1 MTTFD
6 VVVYSLLGLSVIFSL
21 FKGFVKEIFS
31 LLSYLGGYLMA
42 SKYQGVFS
50 QLIMESIPSKP
61 IAKLIAFAG
70 IYIMTAI
77 IISLMGRIARGFIM
91 SATQLSGFDRL
102 AGGLVGFARGVIIVV
117 ALTSPLQFFPEVSK
131 KLMKDSQTA
140 PHLAKVL
147 AFVNQN
153 PEALN
158 IRKKLTDFDMGGMK
172 EKFKEL
178 KGIKEMREMADQFE
192 DLKNSLPNMEGNSKN
207 GEKPQDQYSKE
218 DIQKLTDIL
227 KSVEKK

>member
-6 VVVYSLLGLSVIFSL
+6 IVVYSILGLSVILSL
-21 FKGFVKEIFS
+21 FKGFVKEVFS

-50 QLIMESIPSKP
+50 QLLMESVPSKP

-70 IYIMTAI
+70 IFIVTAI
-77 IISLMGRIARGFIM
+77 IISITGRIARGLIM

-102 AGGLVGFARGVIIVV
+102 AGGVVGFGKGVMIVV
-117 ALTSPLQFFPEVSK
+117 AVTFPLQFFPEVGK

-147 AFVNQN
+147 AFVSQN

-158 IRKKLTDFDMGGMK
+158 IRKKLNDFDMGGMK
-172 EKFKEL
+172 EKFEEL
-178 KGIKEMREMADQFE
+178 KNMKGMAEQFE
-192 DLKNSLPNMEGNSKN
+192 DLKNSLPNMNGDSKK
-207 GEKPQDQYSKE
+207 GEKPLDEYSKE

>member
-6 VVVYSLLGLSVIFSL
+6 IVVYSIIGLCVIFSL
-21 FKGFVKEIFS
+21 FKGFVKEVFS

-50 QLIMESIPSKP
+50 QLLMESIPSKP

-77 IISLMGRIARGFIM
+77 IISLMGKVARGFII

-102 AGGLVGFARGVIIVV
+102 AGGFVGFAKGVMIVV
-117 ALTSPLQFFPEVSK
+117 AVTFPLQFFPDVGK
-131 KLMKDSQTA
+131 KLMKDSKTA
-140 PHLAKVL
+140 PHIAKVL
-147 AFVNQN
+147 TFVSQN

-158 IRKKLTDFDMGGMK
+158 FRKKLTDFDMGGMK
-172 EKFKEL
+172 EKFEEL
-178 KGIKEMREMADQFE
+178 KNMKDMADQFE
-192 DLKNSLPNMEGNSKN
+192 DLKKSLPNMGDDSKS
-207 GEKPQDQYSKE
+207 EDKPLDEYSKE

>member
-6 VVVYSLLGLSVIFSL
+6 VVVYSILGLSVIFSL

-61 IAKLIAFAG
+61 IAKLIAFVG

-102 AGGLVGFARGVIIVV
+102 AGGFVGFAKGVIIVV
-117 ALTSPLQFFPEVSK
+117 ALTIPLQFFPEVSK

-147 AFVNQN
+147 AFANQN
-153 PEALN
+153 PDALN
-158 IRKKLTDFDMGGMK
+158 IRKKLTDFDMGGMT
-172 EKFKEL
+172 EKFEEL
-178 KGIKEMREMADQFE
+178 KEMKKMADQFE
-192 DLKNSLPNMEGNSKN
+192 DFKKSLPNMEGNSKN

>member
-102 AGGLVGFARGVIIVV
+102 VGGFVGFAKGIIIVV
-117 ALTSPLQFFPEVSK
+117 VLTFPLQFFPEVSK

-153 PEALN
+153 HEALN
-158 IRKKLTDFDMGGMK
+158 IRKKLTDFNMDGMK
-172 EKFKEL
+172 EKFKEM
-178 KGIKEMREMADQFE
+178 KEMKEMAGQFE
-192 DLKNSLPNMEGNSKN
+192 DLKKSFPNMEGNSKN

>member
-6 VVVYSLLGLSVIFSL
+6 IIVYSILGLSVIFSL

-50 QLIMESIPSKP
+50 NVLIESIPSKP
-61 IAKLIAFAG
+61 IAKVIAFTA
-70 IYIMTAI
+70 IYILSAI
-77 IISLMGRIARGFIM
+77 IISLIGRVARGFII

-102 AGGLVGFARGVIIVV
+102 AGGIVGFSKGVIIVV
-117 ALTSPLQFFPEVSK
+117 ALTFPLQYFPEVGK
-131 KLMKDSQTA
+131 NLMKDSQSA
-140 PHLAKVL
+140 PYLAKVL
-147 AFVNQN
+147 IFINQN
-153 PEALN
+153 SITPN
-158 IRKKLTDFDMGGMK
+158 ILKNLTNFEMGGMK

-178 KGIKEMREMADQFE
+178 KEMKEVTNQCE
-192 DLKNSLPNMEGNSKN
+192 DLKKNLSNMGGDSKK
-207 GEKPQDQYSKE
+207 GDKPLDQYSKK

-227 KSVEKK
+227 KSVEKN

>member
-6 VVVYSLLGLSVIFSL
+6 IVVYSILGLSVILSL
-21 FKGFVKEIFS
+21 FKGFVKEVFS

-50 QLIMESIPSKP
+50 QLLMESVPSKP
-61 IAKLIAFAG
+61 IAILIAFAG
-70 IYIMTAI
+70 IFIVTAI
-77 IISLMGRIARGFIM
+77 MISITGRIARGLIM

-102 AGGLVGFARGVIIVV
+102 AGGVVGFGKGVMIVV
-117 ALTSPLQFFPEVSK
+117 AVTFPLQFFPEVGK

-147 AFVNQN
+147 AFVSQN

-158 IRKKLTDFDMGGMK
+158 IRKKLNDFDMGGMK
-172 EKFKEL
+172 EKFEEL
-178 KGIKEMREMADQFE
+178 KNMKGMAEQFE
-192 DLKNSLPNMEGNSKN
+192 DLKNSLSNMNGDSKK
-207 GEKPQDQYSKE
+207 GEKPLDEYSKE

-227 KSVEKK
+227 KSVEK

>member
-6 VVVYSLLGLSVIFSL
+6 IIVYSILGLSVIFSL

-50 QLIMESIPSKP
+50 KILIESIPSKP
-61 IAKLIAFAG
+61 IAKVIAFTA
-70 IYIMTAI
+70 IYILSAI
-77 IISLMGRIARGFIM
+77 IISLMGRVARGFIM

-102 AGGLVGFARGVIIVV
+102 AGGIVGFAKGVIIVV
-117 ALTSPLQFFPEVSK
+117 ALTFPLQYFPEVGK
-131 KLMKDSQTA
+131 KLMKYSQTA

-147 AFVNQN
+147 IFINQN
-153 PEALN
+153 SKTPN
-158 IRKKLTDFDMGGMK
+158 ILKKLTDFDMGDMK
-172 EKFKEL
+172 EKLEEL
-178 KGIKEMREMADQFE
+178 KDTTNMTDQFE
-192 DLKNSLPNMEGNSKN
+192 ELKKSLPNIGGDSKKID
-207 GEKPQDQYSKE
+207 KPLDQYSKK

-227 KSVEKK
+227 KSVEKD

>member
-1 MTTFD
+1 MTTLD
-6 VVVYSLLGLSVIFSL
+6 IVVYSIIGLSVIFSL
-21 FKGFVKEIFS
+21 FKGFVKEVFS

-50 QLIMESIPSKP
+50 QLLMESIPSKP

-77 IISLMGRIARGFIM
+77 IISLMGRVARGFLM

-102 AGGLVGFARGVIIVV
+102 AGGFVGFARGVMIVV
-117 ALTSPLQFFPEVSK
+117 AVTFPLQFFPDVGK

-140 PHLAKVL
+140 PHLAKIL
-147 AFVNQN
+147 TFVNQN

-158 IRKKLTDFDMGGMK
+158 FRKKLTDFDMGGMK
-172 EKFKEL
+172 EKFEEL
-178 KGIKEMREMADQFE
+178 KNMKDMADQFE
-192 DLKNSLPNMEGNSKN
+192 DLKKNLPNMDGDSKKD
-207 GEKPQDQYSKE
+207 EKPLDQYSKE

>member
-6 VVVYSLLGLSVIFSL
+6 VVVYSILGLSVIFSL

-50 QLIMESIPSKP
+50 QLLMESIPSKP

-77 IISLMGRIARGFIM
+77 IISLMGRVASGFII
-91 SATQLSGFDRL
+91 SATQLSGFNRL
-102 AGGLVGFARGVIIVV
+102 AGGLVGFARGLIIVFV
-117 ALTSPLQFFPEVSK
+117 LTFPLQFFPEVSK
-131 KLMKDSQTA
+131 KLIKDSQTA
-140 PHLAKVL
+140 PHLAEVL
-147 AFVNQN
+147 AFANQN

-172 EKFKEL
+172 EKFEEL
-178 KGIKEMREMADQFE
+178 KGMKGMKDMADQFE
-192 DLKNSLPNMEGNSKN
+192 DLKKSLPNMEGNSKN
-207 GEKPQDQYSKE
+207 VEKPQDQYSKE

>member
-6 VVVYSLLGLSVIFSL
+6 VVVYSILGLSVTFSL
-21 FKGFVKEIFS
+21 FKGFVKEVFS

-50 QLIMESIPSKP
+50 QLLMESIPSKP
-61 IAKLIAFAG
+61 IAKLIAFVG

-77 IISLMGRIARGFIM
+77 IISLMGRVARGFIM

-102 AGGLVGFARGVIIVV
+102 AGGIVGFARGVMIVV
-117 ALTSPLQFFPEVSK
+117 ALTFPLQFFPEVGK

-147 AFVNQN
+147 TFVNQN

-172 EKFKEL
+172 EKFEEL
-178 KGIKEMREMADQFE
+178 KEMKDMADQFE
-192 DLKNSLPNMEGNSKN
+192 DLKKSLPNMGGDSKK
-207 GEKPQDQYSKE
+207 GEKPLDEYSKE

>member
-6 VVVYSLLGLSVIFSL
+6 IVVYSIIGLSVIFSL
-21 FKGFVKEIFS
+21 FKGFVKEVFS

-50 QLIMESIPSKP
+50 QLLMESIPSKP

-77 IISLMGRIARGFIM
+77 IISLMGRVARGFLM

-102 AGGLVGFARGVIIVV
+102 AGGFVGFARGVMIVV
-117 ALTSPLQFFPEVSK
+117 AVTFPLQFFPDVGK

-140 PHLAKVL
+140 PHLAKIL
-147 AFVNQN
+147 TFVNQN

-158 IRKKLTDFDMGGMK
+158 FRKKLTDFDMGGMK
-172 EKFKEL
+172 EKFEEL
-178 KGIKEMREMADQFE
+178 KNMKDMADQFE
-192 DLKNSLPNMEGNSKN
+192 DLKKNLPNMDGDSKKD
-207 GEKPQDQYSKE
+207 EKPLDQYSKE

>member
-102 AGGLVGFARGVIIVV
+102 VGGFVGFAKGIIIVV
-117 ALTSPLQFFPEVSK
+117 VLTFPLQFFPDVSK

-158 IRKKLTDFDMGGMK
+158 IRKKLTDFNMDSMK
-172 EKFKEL
+172 EKFEEL
-178 KGIKEMREMADQFE
+178 KEMKEMAGQFE
-192 DLKNSLPNMEGNSKN
+192 DLKKSFPNMDGNSKN

-227 KSVEKK
+227 KSVEKE

>member
-1 MTTFD
+1 MTNFD
-6 VVVYSLLGLSVIFSL
+6 IVVYSILGLSVILSL
-21 FKGFVKEIFS
+21 FKGFVKEVFS

-50 QLIMESIPSKP
+50 QLLMESVPSKP

-70 IYIMTAI
+70 IFIVTAI
-77 IISLMGRIARGFIM
+77 IISITGRIVRGLIM

-102 AGGLVGFARGVIIVV
+102 AGGVVGFGKGVMIVV
-117 ALTSPLQFFPEVSK
+117 AVTFPLQFFPEVGK
-131 KLMKDSQTA
+131 KIMKDSQTA

-147 AFVNQN
+147 AFVSQN

-158 IRKKLTDFDMGGMK
+158 IRKKLNDFDMGGMK
-172 EKFKEL
+172 EKF
-178 KGIKEMREMADQFE
+178 Q
-192 DLKNSLPNMEGNSKN
+192 DLKKSLPNMNEDSKK
-207 GEKPQDQYSKE
+207 GEKPLDEYSKE

>member
-6 VVVYSLLGLSVIFSL
+6 IVVYSIIGLSIIFSL
-21 FKGFVKEIFS
+21 FKGFVKEVFS

-50 QLIMESIPSKP
+50 QLLMESIPSKP

-70 IYIMTAI
+70 IYILTAI
-77 IISLMGRIARGFIM
+77 IISLMGRVARGFIM

-102 AGGLVGFARGVIIVV
+102 AGGFVGFARGVMIVV
-117 ALTSPLQFFPEVSK
+117 ALTFPLQFFPEVGK

-147 AFVNQN
+147 TFVNQN

-172 EKFKEL
+172 EKFEEL
-178 KGIKEMREMADQFE
+178 KNMKDMADQFE
-192 DLKNSLPNMEGNSKN
+192 DLKKKLPNMDGDSKN
-207 GEKPQDQYSKE
+207 EEKPLDQYSEE

>member
-6 VVVYSLLGLSVIFSL
+6 IVVYSILGLSVIFSL
-21 FKGFVKEIFS
+21 FKGFVKEVFS

-50 QLIMESIPSKP
+50 QLLMESIPSKP

-102 AGGLVGFARGVIIVV
+102 AGGFVGFARGVMIVV
-117 ALTSPLQFFPEVSK
+117 AVTFPLQFFPEVGK
-131 KLMKDSQTA
+131 KFMKDSQTA

-147 AFVNQN
+147 KFVSQN

-172 EKFKEL
+172 EKYEEL
-178 KGIKEMREMADQFE
+178 KNMKDMANQFE
-192 DLKNSLPNMEGNSKN
+192 DLKKILPNMDGDSKK
-207 GEKPQDQYSKE
+207 GEKPLDEYSKE

>member
-6 VVVYSLLGLSVIFSL
+6 IIVYSILGLSVIFSH

-50 QLIMESIPSKP
+50 NLIIESIPSKP
-61 IAKLIAFAG
+61 IAKVIAFTV
-70 IYIMTAI
+70 IYILTAI
-77 IISLMGRIARGFIM
+77 IISLTGRVARSFII

-102 AGGLVGFARGVIIVV
+102 AGGIVGFAKGVIIVV
-117 ALTSPLQFFPEVSK
+117 ALTFPLQYFPEVGK
-131 KLMKDSQTA
+131 KLIKYSQTA
-140 PHLAKVL
+140 PHLSKVL
-147 AFVNQN
+147 IFINQN
-153 PEALN
+153 SKTPN
-158 IRKKLTDFDMGGMK
+158 ILKKLTDYDMGGMK
-172 EKFKEL
+172 EKLEEL
-178 KGIKEMREMADQFE
+178 KDATDMTDQFE
-192 DLKNSLPNMEGNSKN
+192 GLKKSFPNMGGDSKKRD
-207 GEKPQDQYSKE
+207 KPLDQYSKK

>member
-6 VVVYSLLGLSVIFSL
+6 IVVYSVLGLSVIFSL
-21 FKGFVKEIFS
+21 FKGFIKEVFS

-50 QLIMESIPSKP
+50 QLLMESIPSKP

-91 SATQLSGFDRL
+91 SATKLSGFDRL
-102 AGGLVGFARGVIIVV
+102 AGGFVGFARGVMIVV
-117 ALTSPLQFFPEVSK
+117 AITFPLQYFPEVSK
-131 KLMKDSQTA
+131 KIMKDSQTA

-147 AFVNQN
+147 TFVNQN

-158 IRKKLTDFDMGGMK
+158 IRKKLTDFDMGGIK
-172 EKFKEL
+172 EKFEEL
-178 KGIKEMREMADQFE
+178 KNMKDMADQFE
-192 DLKNSLPNMEGNSKN
+192 DLKKILPTMGSGSKKE
-207 GEKPQDQYSKE
+207 EKPLDQYSKE

-227 KSVEKK
+227 KSVENK

>member
-6 VVVYSLLGLSVIFSL
+6 IVVYSIIGLSVVFSL
-21 FKGFVKEIFS
+21 FKGFVKEVFS
-31 LLSYLGGYLMA
+31 LISYLGGYLMA

-50 QLIMESIPSKP
+50 QLLMESIPSKP

-77 IISLMGRIARGFIM
+77 IISLMGRVARGFIM

-102 AGGLVGFARGVIIVV
+102 AGSFVGFARGVMIVV
-117 ALTSPLQFFPEVSK
+117 AITFPLQFFPEVGK

-147 AFVNQN
+147 TFVNQN

-158 IRKKLTDFDMGGMK
+158 FRKKLTDFDMGGMK
-172 EKFKEL
+172 EKFDEL
-178 KGIKEMREMADQFE
+178 KEMKDMADQFE
-192 DLKNSLPNMEGNSKN
+192 DLKKSLPNMDGNSKKE
-207 GEKPQDQYSKE
+207 GKPLDQYRKE

>member
-6 VVVYSLLGLSVIFSL
+6 IVVYSILGLSVILSL
-21 FKGFVKEIFS
+21 FKGFVKEVFS

-50 QLIMESIPSKP
+50 QLLMESVPSKP
-61 IAKLIAFAG
+61 IAILIAFAG
-70 IYIMTAI
+70 IFIVTAI
-77 IISLMGRIARGFIM
+77 MISITGRIARGLIM

-102 AGGLVGFARGVIIVV
+102 AGGVVGFGKGVMIVV
-117 ALTSPLQFFPEVSK
+117 AVTFPLQFFPEISK
-131 KLMKDSQTA
+131 KLMKGSQTA
-140 PHLAKVL
+140 PQLAKVL
-147 AFVNQN
+147 AFVSQN

-158 IRKKLTDFDMGGMK
+158 IRKKLNDFDMGVMK
-172 EKFKEL
+172 EKFEDL
-178 KGIKEMREMADQFE
+178 KYMKGMTDQFE
-192 DLKNSLPNMEGNSKN
+192 DLKKSLPNMDGDSKKD
-207 GEKPQDQYSKE
+207 ERTLDEYSKE

>member
-6 VVVYSLLGLSVIFSL
+6 VVVYSLLSLSVIFSL

-42 SKYQGVFS
+42 SKYQGVFA

-102 AGGLVGFARGVIIVV
+102 AGGFVGFAKGVIIVV
-117 ALTSPLQFFPEVSK
+117 ALTIPLQFFPEVSK

-147 AFVNQN
+147 AFANQN
-153 PEALN
+153 PDALN
-158 IRKKLTDFDMGGMK
+158 IRKKLTDFDMGGMT
-172 EKFKEL
+172 EKFEEL
-178 KGIKEMREMADQFE
+178 KEMADQFE
-192 DLKNSLPNMEGNSKN
+192 DLKISLPNMEGNSKN

>member
-6 VVVYSLLGLSVIFSL
+6 IIVYSILGLSVIFSL
-21 FKGFVKEIFS
+21 FKGFVKEVFS

-50 QLIMESIPSKP
+50 QLLMESIPSKP

-91 SATQLSGFDRL
+91 STTQLSGYDRL
-102 AGGLVGFARGVIIVV
+102 AGGFVGFARGIIIVV
-117 ALTSPLQFFPEVSK
+117 AVTFPLQFFPEVGK
-131 KLMKDSQTA
+131 KFTKDSQTA

-147 AFVNQN
+147 TFVSQN

-158 IRKKLTDFDMGGMK
+158 IRKILTDFHIGGIK
-172 EKFKEL
+172 EKFEEFKNM
-178 KGIKEMREMADQFE
+178 KDMADQFE
-192 DLKNSLPNMEGNSKN
+192 DLKKSLPNMNGDSKK
-207 GEKPQDQYSKE
+207 GEKTLDEYSKE

>member
-6 VVVYSLLGLSVIFSL
+6 IVVYSILGLSVIFSL
-21 FKGFVKEIFS
+21 FKGFVKEVFS

-50 QLIMESIPSKP
+50 QLLMESIPSKP

-77 IISLMGRIARGFIM
+77 IISLMGRVARGFIM

-102 AGGLVGFARGVIIVV
+102 AGGFVGFARGIMIVV
-117 ALTSPLQFFPEVSK
+117 AITFPLQFFPEVGK

-140 PHLAKVL
+140 PHLEKVL
-147 AFVNQN
+147 TFVNQN

-172 EKFKEL
+172 EKFEEL
-178 KGIKEMREMADQFE
+178 KNMKDMADQFE
-192 DLKNSLPNMEGNSKN
+192 DLKKSLPNMKGDSKK
-207 GEKPQDQYSKE
+207 GDKPQDQYSKE

-227 KSVEKK
+227 KSVENK

>member
-6 VVVYSLLGLSVIFSL
+6 IVVYSILGLSVILSL
-21 FKGFVKEIFS
+21 FKGFVKEVFS

-50 QLIMESIPSKP
+50 QLLMESVPSKP
-61 IAKLIAFAG
+61 IAILIAFAG
-70 IYIMTAI
+70 IFIVTAI
-77 IISLMGRIARGFIM
+77 MISITGRIARGLIM

-102 AGGLVGFARGVIIVV
+102 AGGVVGFGKGVMIVV
-117 ALTSPLQFFPEVSK
+117 AVTFPLQFFPEVGK
-131 KLMKDSQTA
+131 KIMKDSQTA

-147 AFVNQN
+147 AFVSQN

-158 IRKKLTDFDMGGMK
+158 IRKKLNDFDMGGMK
-172 EKFKEL
+172 GKFEEL
-178 KGIKEMREMADQFE
+178 KNMKGMAEQFE
-192 DLKNSLPNMEGNSKN
+192 DLKNSLSNMNGDSKK
-207 GEKPQDQYSKE
+207 GEKPLDEYSKE

-227 KSVEKK
+227 KSVEK

>member
-6 VVVYSLLGLSVIFSL
+6 IVVYSILGLSVVFSL
-21 FKGFVKEIFS
+21 FKGFVKEVFS

-42 SKYQGVFS
+42 SKYQGVFAKV
-50 QLIMESIPSKP
+50 LMESIPSKP
-61 IAKLIAFAG
+61 IAKLIAFVA

-77 IISLMGRIARGFIM
+77 IISLMGRVARGFIM
-91 SATQLSGFDRL
+91 SATQLSWFDRL
-102 AGGLVGFARGVIIVV
+102 AGSFVGFARGVMIVV
-117 ALTSPLQFFPEVSK
+117 AITFPLQFFPEVGK

-147 AFVNQN
+147 TFVNQN

-172 EKFKEL
+172 EKFEEFKNM
-178 KGIKEMREMADQFE
+178 KEMADQFE
-192 DLKNSLPNMEGNSKN
+192 DLKKSLPNMDGGGKN
-207 GEKPQDQYSKE
+207 EEKPLDQYSKE

>member
-6 VVVYSLLGLSVIFSL
+6 IVVYSIIGLSVIFSL
-21 FKGFVKEIFS
+21 FKGFVKEVFS

-50 QLIMESIPSKP
+50 QLLMESIPSKP
-61 IAKLIAFAG
+61 IAKLIAFVG

-77 IISLMGRIARGFIM
+77 IISLMGRVARGFIM

-102 AGGLVGFARGVIIVV
+102 AGGIVGFARGVMIVV
-117 ALTSPLQFFPEVSK
+117 ALTFPLQFFPEVGK

-147 AFVNQN
+147 TFVNQN

-172 EKFKEL
+172 EKFEEL
-178 KGIKEMREMADQFE
+178 KEMKDMADQFE
-192 DLKNSLPNMEGNSKN
+192 DLKKSLPNMGGDSKK
-207 GEKPQDQYSKE
+207 GEKPLDEYSKE

>member
-6 VVVYSLLGLSVIFSL
+6 IVVYSIIGLSVIFSL
-21 FKGFVKEIFS
+21 FKGFVKEVFS

-50 QLIMESIPSKP
+50 QLLMESIPSKP

-77 IISLMGRIARGFIM
+77 IISLMGRVARGFLM

-102 AGGLVGFARGVIIVV
+102 AGGFVGFARGVTIVV
-117 ALTSPLQFFPEVSK
+117 AVTFPLQFFPDVGK

-140 PHLAKVL
+140 PHLAKIL
-147 AFVNQN
+147 TFVNQN

-158 IRKKLTDFDMGGMK
+158 FRKKLTDFDMGGMK
-172 EKFKEL
+172 EKFEEL
-178 KGIKEMREMADQFE
+178 KNMKDMADQFE
-192 DLKNSLPNMEGNSKN
+192 DLKKNLPNMDGDSKKD
-207 GEKPQDQYSKE
+207 EKPLDQYSKE